1 VQAIGEGR
9 RSRQAALAAVHADLT
24 MGEVAAARHAIGT
37 FRYTQDGGRRPGR
50 VLDEDAMR
58 AYFVILWALER
69 ADNTLSCYSSGNQ
82 RRASGFIGWNLDEL
96 TRNVVWFRREHG
108 ARLHLDDAESWT
120 RFRHTL
126 SIRHGLALDAPS
138 SRMIIGMRPDTASGS
153 RVAAP
158 RRRPVRCPWRD
169 SNPQPFP

>member
-24 MGEVAAARHAIGT
+24 VGEVAAARHAIGT

-69 ADNTLSCYSSGNQ
+69 GDNTLSCYSSGNQ
-82 RRASGFIGWNLDEL
+82 RRASGLIGWNLDEL
-96 TRNVVWFRREHG
+96 TRNVVWFRRQHG
-108 ARLHLDDAESWT
+108 GGCTWMT
-120 RFRHTL
+120 R
-126 SIRHGLALDAPS
+126 
-138 SRMIIGMRPDTASGS
+138 SRGRASGTRCRS
-153 RVAAP
+153 DTVSHSM
-158 RRRPVRCPWRD
+158 RRAD
-169 SNPQPFP
+169 G

>member
-1 VQAIGEGR
+1 VHAVGEGR

-24 MGEVAAARHAIGT
+24 TGEVAAARDAMGT
-37 FRYTQDGGRRPGR
+37 FRYTQDGGREPGR

-108 ARLHLDDAESWT
+108 RRLHLDDAESWT

-126 SIRHGLALDAPS
+126 RS
-138 SRMIIGMRPDTASGS
+138 DTVSLS
-153 RVAAP
+153 V
-158 RRRPVRCPWRD
+158 RRAVD
-169 SNPQPFP
+169 